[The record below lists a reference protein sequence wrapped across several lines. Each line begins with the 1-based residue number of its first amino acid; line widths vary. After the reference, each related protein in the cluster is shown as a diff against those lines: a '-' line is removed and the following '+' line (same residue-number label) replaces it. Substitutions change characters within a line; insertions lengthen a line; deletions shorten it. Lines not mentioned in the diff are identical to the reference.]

1 MRTIKIGNDERSL
14 GQADAQ
20 WITQE
25 INGRRQSGAAVCVIV
40 AIKTDDLDLRLS
52 TPACGGAGGGGR
64 QPTNREQAVLDL
76 WRKHK
81 LNDSDF
87 SPGGV
92 VAFVKQVSQF
102 L

>member
-1 MRTIKIGNDERSL
+1 MRTIKIGNDERLLSE
-14 GQADAQ
+14 ADAQ

-25 INGRRQSGAAVCVIV
+25 INGRRQNGSAVCVIV
-40 AIKTDDLDLRLS
+40 AIKTDGLDVRLS

-64 QPTNREQAVLDL
+64 QPTNREQAVFDL
-76 WRKHK
+76 WHKHK

-92 VAFVKQVSQF
+92 IAFVKQVAQF

>member
-1 MRTIKIGNDERSL
+1 MSTIKIGNDERSL

-25 INGRRQSGAAVCVIV
+25 ING
-40 AIKTDDLDLRLS
+40 
-52 TPACGGAGGGGR
+52 GR

-76 WRKHK
+76 WHKHK
-81 LNDSDF
+81 LNDADF